1 MVNNFPDAE
10 PSTSFGMAMFSNL
23 AAWRV
28 KDETSED
35 DKSSEVRYTL
45 PHTAQHLTYSSS
57 RSERMRPRT
66 FTLRLN
72 ILKRIQ

>member
-45 PHTAQHLTYSSS
+45 PQTV
-57 RSERMRPRT
+57 
-66 FTLRLN
+66 
-72 ILKRIQ
+72 KVKVKVKG

>member
-35 DKSSEVRYTL
+35 DKSSEVRYNYLTQPNTL
-45 PHTAQHLTYSSS
+45 HIPPL
-57 RSERMRPRT
+57 EV
-66 FTLRLN
+66 
-72 ILKRIQ
+72 KG